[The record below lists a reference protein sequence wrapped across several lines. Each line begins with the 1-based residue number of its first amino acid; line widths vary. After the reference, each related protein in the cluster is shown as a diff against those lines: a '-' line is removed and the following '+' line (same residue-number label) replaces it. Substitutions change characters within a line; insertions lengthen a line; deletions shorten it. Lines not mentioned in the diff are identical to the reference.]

1 MLMKDLEGTKIK
13 IRSRLYRYLLVAF
26 WNKKD
31 QENVYKSARSR
42 ERAKERDKYYNSVK
56 REYDNLTIQ
65 QLLEEL
71 KISSPEEIKQF
82 RCCGDG
88 TVAELKKLLEG
99 QTTHDE
105 KRIDK

>member
-1 MLMKDLEGTKIK
+1 MLMKDLKGTKIK
-13 IRSRLYRYLLVAF
+13 VRSRLYRYLLVAF

-31 QENVYKSARSR
+31 LEHVYKSASSR
-42 ERAKERDKYYNSVK
+42 ERAKENDKLYNSVK

-71 KISSPEEIKQF
+71 NISTPEEIKQF

-88 TVAELKKLLEG
+88 TVAELKKLLEENDD
-99 QTTHDE
+99 QH
-105 KRIDK
+105 

>member
-13 IRSRLYRYLLVAF
+13 VRSRLYRYLLVAF

-31 QENVYKSARSR
+31 RDHVYKSASSR
-42 ERAKERDKYYNSVK
+42 ERDKWYNSVK

-65 QLLEEL
+65 QLLDEL
-71 KISSPEEIKQF
+71 NVQRPEEIKQF

-88 TVAELKKLLEG
+88 TVAELKKLLKGIE
-99 QTTHDE
+99 
-105 KRIDK
+105 